1 MANFDPPDSH
11 WAADFD
17 GRLVSSFH
25 HLKDEV
31 DALKA
36 RLAACEARDAA
47 RDAELA
53 QAIADMKF
61 YATGRIG

>member
-1 MANFDPPDSH
+1 MADFNPPDSH

-17 GRLVSSFH
+17 GRLASTFH
-25 HLKDEV
+25 HLKDE
-31 DALKA
+31 LESLNA
-36 RLAACEARDAA
+36 RLAEFEAKDAA

-61 YATGRIG
+61 YATRGTT